1 MKNKEITIGIIAAI
15 ACESLYG
22 FNYIFTK
29 SAAQVA
35 DTFSILAWRFFIAF
49 AVMFLCVFFG
59 LIRVDLKNKDLKPLL
74 LISIFS
80 PCLYF
85 IGETVG
91 VSSTTA
97 SESGVILA
105 SVPVVSLVASSLIL
119 KNKPSK
125 IQVLGVGITLI
136 GVLTTVVT
144 RGFASSFSFV
154 GYGFLLLAIFS
165 YVAYSIFV
173 ESFENYTCWE
183 ITFVMLAVGAGV
195 FSLIA
200 ITNALLRGSFVE
212 LLSLP
217 FREKSFAFAVF
228 YQGIVCSILV
238 FLLFNIAI
246 SNIGINTTAS
256 FIGISTVVS
265 ILAGALI
272 LKESFNIYQI
282 IGAITIITG
291 VYIANIKSKEVS

>member
-183 ITFVMLAVGAGV
+183 ITFV
-195 FSLIA
+195 IA
-200 ITNALLRGSFVE
+200 IRL
-212 LLSLP
+212 
-217 FREKSFAFAVF
+217 
-228 YQGIVCSILV
+228 
-238 FLLFNIAI
+238 
-246 SNIGINTTAS
+246 NTPAPTAS
-256 FIGISTVVS
+256 ITKLISQQV
-265 ILAGALI
+265 
-272 LKESFNIYQI
+272 
-282 IGAITIITG
+282 
-291 VYIANIKSKEVS
+291 